1 MLALPGC
8 GLFASLDLLNP
19 YLPSGATHAWGL
31 AIPNNSALIG
41 VHLHA
46 SAAMWTIPPLN
57 PFGVVTAN
65 GIDGV
70 LGRM

>member
-1 MLALPGC
+1 MI
-8 GLFASLDLLNP
+8 D
-19 YLPSGATHAWGL
+19 AWGL

-41 VHLHA
+41 IHLHA
-46 SAAMWTIPPLN
+46 SAAMWTLPPLN
-57 PFGVVTAN
+57 AFGVVTAN